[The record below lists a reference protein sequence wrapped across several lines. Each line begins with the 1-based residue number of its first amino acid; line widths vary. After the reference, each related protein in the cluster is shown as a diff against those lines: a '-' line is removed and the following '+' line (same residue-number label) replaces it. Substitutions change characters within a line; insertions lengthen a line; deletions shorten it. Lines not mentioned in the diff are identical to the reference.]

1 VSLEKNKE
9 EMKANELRIG
19 NFINDLEDRYD
30 PNIYV
35 VARIESSEYTSWNSG
50 EEYNVIASCL
60 DPEKKGYFEIRP
72 HGIPLT
78 EEWLLKFGFEK
89 IKNNGIDYEL
99 HDCVISFEAEWMW
112 ISESKLNEVR
122 TLIPK
127 HVHQLQNLYFA
138 LTGKELEL
146 IENKC

>member
-1 VSLEKNKE
+1 
-9 EMKANELRIG
+9 MKANELRIG
-19 NFINDLEDRYD
+19 NFINDLEDRSD

-78 EEWLLKFGFEK
+78 EEWLVKFGFTYNEDHLVYQK
-89 IKNNGIDYEL
+89 EGFNITDNTIIEGDYYL
-99 HDCVISFEAEWMW
+99 ACYDAQFDDWDAMGHAFQY
-112 ISESKLNEVR
+112 
-122 TLIPK
+122 
-127 HVHQLQNLYFA
+127 VHQLQNLYFA